1 MKNYKSIYL
10 LTLISL
16 LLLLSAC
23 SDSSPTTGNSSE
35 KTVVEKV
42 QDDPNET
49 KEDEQANENPEAEE
63 EFVLPTD
70 VLQKG
75 DQGDNVT
82 AIQKAL
88 IKIGYEIP
96 TTGTYDRESVW
107 AITDLQIQ
115 SEDLMITGKYDEA
128 TKLVIEDYINQDST
142 VTSGVGLAYSEDK
155 SLDAET
161 VELNNPFEVLA
172 LINKQH
178 ALPADYIPSD
188 LVFPDV
194 PFPFV
199 EDLPKKQ
206 IRQVAA
212 NALEKLF
219 AAAEQEG
226 LDLYAQS
233 GFRSYETQ
241 EYLFASY
248 VSNHGEE
255 EANKFS
261 ARPGESEHQSGLAM
275 DVTSPQVNFDLVIE
289 FGDTKEGKWLRDH
302 AAEYGFIIR
311 YPKGKEDITGY
322 QYEPWHIRYVGVK
335 TATEIMERDITLE
348 EYLEELG
355 SK

>member
-16 LLLLSAC
+16 LILLSAC
-23 SDSSPTTGNSSE
+23 SDSTPTTGDTSE
-35 KTVVEKV
+35 KTSEEKV
-42 QDDPNET
+42 QDNPNPT
-49 KEDEQANENPEAEE
+49 KEDEQNAENPEAKEG
-63 EFVLPTD
+63 FVLPTED
-70 VLQKG
+70 LQKG
-75 DQGDNVT
+75 DQNDNV
-82 AIQKAL
+82 IGLQEAL

-96 TTGTYDRESVW
+96 TTGTYDKETVW

-128 TKLVIEDYINQDST
+128 TRLVIEDYQDQEST
-142 VTSGVGLAYSEDK
+142 VTSGEGLAYSEDK
-155 SLDAET
+155 PLDEET
-161 VELNNPFEVLA
+161 VELSNPFEVLA

-178 ALPADYIPSD
+178 ALPADYVPAD

-212 NALEKLF
+212 DALEELF

-233 GFRSYETQ
+233 GFRSFETQ

-289 FGDTKEGKWLRDH
+289 FGDTKEGKWLKDH

-335 TATEIMERDITLE
+335 TASEIMERDITLE
-348 EYLEELG
+348 EYLEELQ
-355 SK
+355 S